1 MNVFQNGSDELF
13 HLSPLAK
20 LHESSISP
28 ICRPFPPEL
37 VLSTPSNPLAQYPST
52 TMQEGISEQFTGID
66 MQSEVSSGNTV
77 ST

>member
-13 HLSPLAK
+13 HLSPFAE
-20 LHESSISP
+20 LHESLISP

-37 VLSTPSNPLAQYPST
+37 VLSTPSNPSQYPST
-52 TMQEGISEQFTGID
+52 TTREGISEQFTGID
-66 MQSEVSSGNTV
+66 MQSEVLSGNTV